1 MKVIL
6 KGINHQ
12 DVVHKVMNRKWYALL
27 HQLSFPIE
35 AEVIDDMVC
44 LKNYIKDPGDPE
56 SEEEWGLGWFDYEEV
71 KEAQG

>member
-6 KGINHQ
+6 KGINYQ
-12 DVVHKVMNRKWYALL
+12 DVVHTVMHRKWYALL

-44 LKNYIKDPGDPE
+44 LKNYIKDPE
-56 SEEEWGLGWFDYEEV
+56 SPNSSEEWGLVWFIYEEV
-71 KEAQG
+71 KKIQD